1 MIVYVEYV
9 LLDNFIIDF
18 IIFYSVAKILKL
30 KIQKVRIVL
39 ACVLG
44 VGFAFAIPFINIT
57 NIILFLIKL
66 LMGVI
71 LVYVAFSFT
80 KLKQFFL
87 TYLSFIFLTFL
98 LGGICYGLQGFVQS
112 TKVINGTI
120 SYVNDFPVSLII
132 VAIFIFFILG
142 KNLYSTIK
150 LKKRFISISIFYKGK
165 ELKLNALI
173 DSGNQLIDGKTKLP
187 ISFLSKQDFIKNFGQ
202 IDFCNNSTY
211 ENLMCKTITGTKI
224 LDTIL
229 VDKMIV
235 ENKTTILNA
244 RIALYDFDNK
254 QEFNAIISTNLI
266 NWGVL
271 CF

>member
-132 VAIFIFFILG
+132 VA
-142 KNLYSTIK
+142 K
-150 LKKRFISISIFYKGK
+150 LFVCRARSVRLHFQPDGDRKGCHSRKSVQKIAPIARKHIHYK
-165 ELKLNALI
+165 
-173 DSGNQLIDGKTKLP
+173 SQ
-187 ISFLSKQDFIKNFGQ
+187 
-202 IDFCNNSTY
+202 
-211 ENLMCKTITGTKI
+211 
-224 LDTIL
+224 
-229 VDKMIV
+229 
-235 ENKTTILNA
+235 
-244 RIALYDFDNK
+244 
-254 QEFNAIISTNLI
+254 
-266 NWGVL
+266 
-271 CF
+271 